1 MKGSPMSATAK
12 VLSKAQQLG
21 KPGSSITDGWN
32 RSWAE
37 AKKRLDTYDPNA
49 PNPVVASTE
58 ALGRGMAGDWH
69 SSSQA
74 GVEKAM
80 AQQAKVLGQQFQSLN
95 PFSDAKAPPGVLGK
109 VGAAFGMLTTAEQ
122 IITAPLAM
130 IPSPALPAVRVFDF
144 DIGLPH
150 GHPHPPNTP
159 PAPPIP
165 LPSTGP
171 VIPIPIL
178 SGANSVL
185 INGMPAARCGDMGL
199 GIWCGGYFPFYEIFL
214 GSSTVWLEGARAARL
229 AVDVTKHCTF
239 SNPKPAD
246 APIGPMFGFT
256 ITASSDVMIGGLPMP
271 SLSAKAMAFGFKALF
286 KLFGK
291 AFGMLKGLAGKG
303 KPKAAGFGKLPDIRG
318 PKRGPKA
325 RMDGDCLKAGKAD
338 FMTPD
343 NFRAGIDLIRDMKR
357 GKQLF
362 VHGDDAFVKAAE
374 RDLHIIASSNT
385 GRRALEEIRASGQK
399 LVLGQGGPHCDP
411 FHGWGAQKGVGSG
424 SGSIVKYEPGKWYGP
439 HTPPDVVLL
448 HELGHAS
455 HASRGQMRSAEKFAD
470 AADNKRWSTPE
481 EVQTVNGYENPY
493 RNERGL
499 NGRTGHDD
507 FP

>member
-1 MKGSPMSATAK
+1 MSATAK
-12 VLSKAQQLG
+12 VLSKAEQFG
-21 KPGSSITDGWN
+21 KPGPSITDGWN

-58 ALGRGMAGDWH
+58 ALGKGMAGDWH

-178 SGANSVL
+178 SGANGVL

-214 GSSTVWLEGARAARL
+214 GSSTVWVEGARAARL

-239 SNPKPAD
+239 TNPKPAKPAD
-246 APIGPMFGFT
+246 FPIGPMFGFT

-291 AFGMLKGLAGKG
+291 AFGMLKGLMGKG
-303 KPKAAGFGKLPDIRG
+303 KAKAPGFGTLPGVRG
-318 PKRGPKA
+318 PGRGP
-325 RMDGDCLKAGKAD
+325 GGHSLNVGKAD
-338 FMTPD
+338 FMTHGTA
-343 NFRAGIDLIRDMKR
+343 FREAVDLLQDMKKSGR
-357 GKQLF
+357 L
-362 VHGDDAFVKAAE
+362 VVRGDDAFVKAAE
-374 RDLHIIASSNT
+374 RDLHIIASSKT
-385 GRRALEEIRASGQK
+385 GRKALEEIRAAGK
-399 LVLGQGGPHCDP
+399 KVMVMEGGPHCDP
-411 FHGWGAQKGVGSG
+411 LDRLGADVLPTGPNRGSP
-424 SGSIVKYEPGKWYGP
+424 SIVRYDPNKKWPGP
-439 HTPPDVVLL
+439 HCPPDVVLL

-455 HASRGQMRSAEKFAD
+455 STARGTRVHNQMFHNPAD
-470 AADNKRWSTPE
+470 VPVWSTPE
-481 EVQTVNGYENPY
+481 ELVTVRDYENPY
-493 RNERGL
+493 RWERGL
-499 NGRTGHDD
+499 NPRYGHNHY
-507 FP
+507 P